1 MSYILDA
8 LRKSEQERQIA
19 AGRGVGMLYPALV
32 EPAANN
38 KLKLALLAAGIIAAA
53 LVTIWWAASRNSPAI
68 APGSSE
74 PAAMSGSAASKSE
87 LRREALPAANPLGEA
102 RPAPART
109 VAEHKTNN
117 NLPATP
123 GKPPAEVPAKKAVA
137 ATPVT
142 PAVPSAMPASKN
154 ESLGDSPKGLPTI
167 NISGYINDEQGANLA
182 IINDHLVREGEEIAP
197 GLRLEKII
205 GENAVF
211 NYKGQR
217 FRR

>member
-19 AGRGVGMLYPALV
+19 AGRGAGMLYPAQV
-32 EPAANN
+32 EPAADN
-38 KLKLALLAAGIIAAA
+38 KLKLALLGAGIIATA
-53 LVTIWWAASRNSPAI
+53 LVAIWWAASRNPPATVPGGSEQMVIPSSATSPAER
-68 APGSSE
+68 PKES
-74 PAAMSGSAASKSE
+74 
-87 LRREALPAANPLGEA
+87 LPAAKPPGDA
-102 RPAPART
+102 RLAPVRT
-109 VAEHKTNN
+109 MPEPKTNN

-123 GKPPAEVPAKKAVA
+123 GKPLAEAPAKKTVA
-137 ATPVT
+137 ANPVA
-142 PAVPSAMPASKN
+142 PVAPPAMPVGKN